1 MTRPRLRDHGITI
14 GTLPTGPFN
23 AITDVPDV
31 WVGHTTLVH
40 DIPRVAR
47 TGVTVVVPRAG
58 LIHENSVFAGFHS
71 FNGCGEMT
79 GISWIEESG
88 LLMSP
93 IALTDTTQ
101 VGLVKDALIQYAL
114 ERRGRGAY
122 FLGVVAETWGGWLND
137 RDAFHLTRDHVFQA
151 LDSAASG
158 PLPEGNVGGGC
169 LLYTSPSPRDGLL
182 SRMPSSA

>member
-58 LIHENSVFAGFHS
+58 HIHENSVFAGFHS

-93 IALTDTTQ
+93 IALTTTQ
-101 VGLVKDALIQYAL
+101 VGLVKGHGPAPAPAGCCAIH
-114 ERRGRGAY
+114 GPGA
-122 FLGVVAETWGGWLND
+122 G
-137 RDAFHLTRDHVFQA
+137 
-151 LDSAASG
+151 SARIRSI
-158 PLPEGNVGGGC
+158 
-169 LLYTSPSPRDGLL
+169 
-182 SRMPSSA
+182 